1 MTALFPNSKLTVGS
15 RRTGNADGR
24 RAGPGQLHGTSPRR
38 AASCLDV
45 AVCTA
50 LTTRDAHSGYRRTA
64 RLSDHVL
71 GVDQQRTRLVYS
83 MTTTNSIT
91 SDSSSHYLPP
101 FLVSLLFPLPFSSLE
116 EVMLDGDAHWHHL
129 TNTVE

>member
-1 MTALFPNSKLTVGS
+1 MTALFPNSKLTAGS

-83 MTTTNSIT
+83 TTTTNSIT
-91 SDSSSHYLPP
+91 SDSSSHYLP
-101 FLVSLLFPLPFSSLE
+101 LSRLTSFSSPIFFPERSDVRWGRTLAPPDE
-116 EVMLDGDAHWHHL
+116 YG
-129 TNTVE
+129 